1 MSLALVKSAK
11 AISAQRL
18 EDADVNVCVVELQK
32 CFALHAG
39 EAGKLFDV
47 EIEQLLAQLRRQI
60 GLGIVEQGSDVV
72 LKRPLASALIVEKKR
87 LPVNEHDVAGLEI
100 AVKEIVAVGAQQEIC
115 QALEIVFQSLL
126 VEGNSRQ
133 PQKVILEIIQIPG
146 DRLPVEDASRI
157 AHLVIQIASSFDLK
171 PRQQAHNPAIRFH
184 RVRSD
189 ILSHAI
195 LREKLEKSGVSEVF
209 LEISALTQIFRIN
222 FRHG

>member
-18 EDADVNVCVVELQK
+18 EDADVDVCVVELQK

-39 EAGKLFDV
+39 ETGKLFDV

-72 LKRPLASALIVEKKR
+72 LKRPLAPTLIVDKKR
-87 LPVNEHDVAGLEI
+87 LPAVYHDVPGLEI
-100 AVKEIVAVGAQQEIC
+100 AVEEIVAVGAQQEIC

-126 VEGNSRQ
+126 VERNSRQ

-146 DRLPVEDASRI
+146 DGLAVEAAARI
-157 AHLVIQIASSFDLK
+157 THIVI
-171 PRQQAHNPAIRFH
+171 
-184 RVRSD
+184 
-189 ILSHAI
+189 
-195 LREKLEKSGVSEVF
+195 
-209 LEISALTQIFRIN
+209 
-222 FRHG
+222 